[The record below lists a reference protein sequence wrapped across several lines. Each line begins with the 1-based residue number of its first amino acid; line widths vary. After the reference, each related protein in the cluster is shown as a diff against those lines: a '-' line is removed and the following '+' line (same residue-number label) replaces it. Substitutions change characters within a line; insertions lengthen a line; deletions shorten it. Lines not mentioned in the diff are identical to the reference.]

1 MAGIMLERPRNI
13 SMAEKKPHICIL
25 EDDSAVR
32 DSLCWMLER
41 NGFSTRAF
49 SSPNEF
55 LMSREID
62 AYDCL
67 VIDLGLPGMNGL
79 ELLELLR
86 ARTCWTPAILIA
98 ASADAQTEPRM
109 RKAGASELLMKP
121 IAPDMLLAALRK
133 AAGRG
138 LVRPASPRT

>member
-1 MAGIMLERPRNI
+1 MLQRSRN
-13 SMAEKKPHICIL
+13 SLTAEKKPHVCIL
-25 EDDSAVR
+25 EDDAAVR
-32 DSLCWMLER
+32 DSLRLMLER
-41 NGFSTRAF
+41 NGFSTRTF

-55 LMSREID
+55 LMSREMD

-67 VIDLGLPGMNGL
+67 IIDFGLPGMNGL

-121 IAPDMLLAALRK
+121 IAPDLLLTAIRK

-138 LVRPASPRT
+138 LVQSAPRT